1 MPKPFLAYIMPV
13 SGGESPDQGL
23 PGGGYYPDQG
33 LPPIFHPGHPDHG
46 LPSAP
51 GHPDQGLPG
60 RPPHVGNRPPGT
72 GRPPHVGGGPA
83 YPGRPV
89 DPDWGVDLEHPD
101 QSLPEGG
108 EPVEP
113 GQLPEPPVP
122 PDLEDKIVAG
132 LYVPGKGWTWKSY
145 PMPEEHPDQ
154 GLPGGRPPRPDQ
166 GLPPRPQPK
175 AR

>member
-1 MPKPFLAYIMPV
+1 MPQLYMIIPV
-13 SGGESPDQGL
+13 GL
-23 PGGGYYPDQG
+23 EGNRPIDPGFGVGGGGHPEQ
-33 LPPIFHPGHPDHG
+33 PIYHPGHPDHG
-46 LPSAP
+46 RPAR
-51 GHPDQGLPG
+51 PDQGLPG
-60 RPPHVGNRPPGT
+60 

-89 DPDWGVDLEHPD
+89 DPDWGVDVEHPD

-122 PDLEDKIVAG
+122 PDLQSKIVAG
-132 LYVPGKGWTWKSY
+132 LYVPGHGWTWKSY

-154 GLPGGRPPRPDQ
+154 GLPGQ
-166 GLPPRPQPK
+166 PQPEPK
-175 AR
+175 SRRGHPRSA